1 MNNCIVRINE
11 SLDSFSKQV
20 AKVARYVLNHQDEV
34 IQMTIS
40 ELAKKSKSSTATIV
54 RFATILGFRGYRD
67 FIKNLY
73 HDVVSN
79 SIGEDNVYELD
90 DKLTQESTIK
100 QTVELVSRL
109 NIEALTNTLKII
121 DDKCVERAVNA
132 INTANRL
139 CIYALSGSTVVA
151 EDALFKFDRLGINC
165 RIYDTPHS
173 QILSA
178 SNLNP
183 EDVALFLSYSGETKD
198 IIAAAE
204 IAADRQVKTISI
216 TKFGENTLTKTCGIN
231 IQHSSLGKG
240 FRSFSTRSRVVQ
252 SNIIDILFVALSQ
265 RRSEHLKKYYELFNY
280 PVPKPEG
287 KKKKK

>member
-20 AKVARYVLNHQDEV
+20 AKVARYVLSHQEEV

-54 RFATILGFRGYRD
+54 RFATILGFKGYRD

-73 HDVVSN
+73 HDVISN
-79 SIGEDNVYELD
+79 ALGDENIYELD
-90 DKLTQESTIK
+90 SKMPKESTIR
-100 QTVELVSRL
+100 QTIDTVSRL

-121 DDKCVERAVNA
+121 DEGCVERTVNA
-132 INTANRL
+132 INNANRV
-139 CIYALSGSTVVA
+139 CIYALSGSIVVA
-151 EDALFKFDRLGINC
+151 EDARFKFDRLGINC

-178 SNLNP
+178 AILRP

-198 IIAAAE
+198 IICAAE
-204 IAADRQVKTISI
+204 IAGNRQVQTISI
-216 TKFGENTLTKTCGIN
+216 TKYGENALTKTCSIN

-252 SNIIDILFVALSQ
+252 SNIIDILFVALAQ
-265 RRSEHLKKYYELFNY
+265 RRSEYLKKYYELFDY
-280 PVPKPEG
+280 AQPKPEP
-287 KKKKK
+287 KKKK